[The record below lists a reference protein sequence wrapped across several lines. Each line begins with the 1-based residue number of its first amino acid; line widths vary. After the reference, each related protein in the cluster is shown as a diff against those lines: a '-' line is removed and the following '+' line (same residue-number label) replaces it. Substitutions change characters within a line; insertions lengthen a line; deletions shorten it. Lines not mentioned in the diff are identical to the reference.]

1 MDPAVSHVLTV
12 RYWYP
17 AMVVIAS
24 SMWHQRRHKH
34 GRVPCNE
41 AERYQDRC
49 DIQSRG
55 GHCLRAMDTRDIW
68 MRTK

>member
-24 SMWHQRRHKH
+24 SMRHQRRHK
-34 GRVPCNE
+34 RSRFPCNE
-41 AERYQDRC
+41 VEMYQDRC
-49 DIQSRG
+49 GIQSTLG
-55 GHCLRAMDTRDIW
+55 GRCLPAMDARDIGC
-68 MRTK
+68 